1 MEVKMSFS
9 LEGKIAVITGGTA
22 GIGSAIA
29 KEFAEHGA
37 TVVITGRDQGRLDEA
52 VAKIGP
58 NASGARAD
66 AGNPAAMDKLLKDV
80 KARHGRLDAL
90 VANAVVD
97 DHAPLGKITEEQF
110 DKMIGTNLKGV
121 LFAVQSAAP
130 LMSNGS
136 SIILIGSTAS
146 VAPPPGMSI
155 YGAIKGGF
163 HGMIRALVQDLKGT
177 GVRINILSPGAVDT
191 PSLRRALGKAAG
203 AGRVDEI
210 VQSMAQ
216 RSPVGRIG
224 EAHEIGKV
232 AVFLASDASSYV
244 NGVELFVDGGLTQVT

>member
-1 MEVKMSFS
+1 MSHS
-9 LEGKIAVITGGTA
+9 LEGRV
-22 GIGSAIA
+22 
-29 KEFAEHGA
+29 
-37 TVVITGRDQGRLDEA
+37 
-52 VAKIGP
+52 
-58 NASGARAD
+58 ASGVQAD
-66 AGNPAAMDKLLKDV
+66 AGSPATMDALLNDV
-80 KARHGRLDAL
+80 KARHGRLDAV

-121 LFAVQSAAP
+121 LFAVQSAVP
-130 LMSNGS
+130 LMSSGG

-146 VAPPPGMSI
+146 VAPPAGMSI
-155 YGAIKGGF
+155 YGAIKAGF
-163 HGMIRALVQDLKGT
+163 HGMVRALIQNVKGT

-203 AGRVDEI
+203 ADRVDGI

-216 RSPVGRIG
+216 RSPLGRIG
-224 EAHEIGKV
+224 EAREIGQV

-244 NGVELFVDGGLTQVT
+244 NGVDLFADGGLTQVT

>member
-1 MEVKMSFS
+1 MSFS
-9 LEGKIAVITGGTA
+9 LEGKVAVITGGTT
-22 GIGSAIA
+22 GIGLAIA

-37 TVVITGRDQGRLDEA
+37 TVVITGRDQARLDEA
-52 VAKIGP
+52 VEKIGP
-58 NASGARAD
+58 KASGVRAD
-66 AGNPAAMDKLLKDV
+66 AGSPAAMDALLKDV

-121 LFAVQSAAP
+121 LFAVQSAVP
-130 LMSNGS
+130 LMPSGG

-155 YGAIKGGF
+155 YGAIKAGF
-163 HGMIRALVQDLKGT
+163 HGMVRALIQDLKGT
-177 GVRINILSPGAVDT
+177 AVRINILSPGAVDT

-203 AGRVDEI
+203 PDRADAI
-210 VQSMAQ
+210 VQSMAE
-216 RSPVGRIG
+216 RSPLGRIG
-224 EAHEIGKV
+224 DAREIGKV
-232 AVFLASDASSYV
+232 AVFLAGDASNYV